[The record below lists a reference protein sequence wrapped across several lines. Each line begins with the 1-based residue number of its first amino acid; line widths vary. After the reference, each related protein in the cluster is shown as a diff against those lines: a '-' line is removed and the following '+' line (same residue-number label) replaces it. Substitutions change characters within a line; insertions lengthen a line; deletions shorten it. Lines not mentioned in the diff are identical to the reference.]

1 MVCRY
6 IVCFININFTMT
18 KKMICLLPILAMCVC
33 LKAQVKEPDY
43 VGEAYL
49 LKEDGTFEKLEKN
62 LADYKVSLS
71 LKVNGTA
78 TSIFVEGASSKT
90 KVSVSNVRLV
100 VRAVDNNSDP
110 LSVVSI
116 FKFNAKKKKRTAIL
130 LVDRSE
136 TLLASRTYSK
146 NQVRFEGE
154 KYGNSSYLL
163 YLNDLKERE
172 YGIMVV
178 NPNNQDEKIEVV
190 SCFSVVK

>member
-1 MVCRY
+1 M
-6 IVCFININFTMT
+6 
-18 KKMICLLPILAMCVC
+18 
-33 LKAQVKEPDY
+33 
-43 VGEAYL
+43 
-49 LKEDGTFEKLEKN
+49 
-62 LADYKVSLS
+62 
-71 LKVNGTA
+71 
-78 TSIFVEGASSKT
+78 
-90 KVSVSNVRLV
+90 SNVRLV

-163 YLNDLKERE
+163 YLNDLKEGE